1 MKPPAPTQAPW
12 AVLCAGAAVCVLAA
26 LVGPRAELSLVA
38 GGLGLAAVAAYG
50 AARVRAAL
58 PCAAVAWL
66 GAGCVSGILSWGL
79 EDFPFGYGVGAVQ
92 FFVGMVLLPG
102 HVRRS
107 ARLAAVAQSGRPER

>member
-1 MKPPAPTQAPW
+1 M
-12 AVLCAGAAVCVLAA
+12 
-26 LVGPRAELSLVA
+26 A
-38 GGLGLAAVAAYG
+38 GGLGLAAVAANG

-79 EDFPFGYGVGAVQ
+79 EDSSFGYGVGVVQ

-102 HVRRS
+102 HVPRS
-107 ARLAAVAQSGRPER
+107 ARLAAAAQSGRPER